1 MSTRSFSTG
10 TPATLMGA
18 LTLVFAAASG
28 APAQTPDPAPAP
40 APGVQDRQERMER
53 MRELRGERLER
64 LQELRQQRAPATPGI
79 ERILEQRARLG
90 LTDSQVNALNT
101 LRVQAL
107 ETRQARMATLA
118 RVRSDLAAGEIT
130 RAEAAARMEQL
141 RSEAEATPLQARVQE
156 ILTEDQRTQLQESRR
171 ALVGREGMR
180 RNPLG
185 PGPRGPMDRR
195 PRQP

>member
-1 MSTRSFSTG
+1 MRTRTFSTG
-10 TPATLMGA
+10 TAATLMGA
-18 LTLVFAAASG
+18 MALVFAAASG
-28 APAQTPDPAPAP
+28 AQAQTPDPAP
-40 APGVQDRQERMER
+40 APGVQDRQERIER

-90 LTDSQVNALNT
+90 LTDQQVTALNT

-107 ETRQARMATLA
+107 ETRQARMATAA

-130 RAEAAARMEQL
+130 RAEAAARMNQF
-141 RSEAEATPLQARVQE
+141 RTEAEATTLQSRIQE
-156 ILTEDQRTQLQESRR
+156 ILTEEQRTQLQESRR

-180 RNPLG
+180 RGPLG

-195 PRQP
+195 MRQR